1 MGKQAKDSNPAHKR
15 RKKDNYLT
23 HKQKMSRG
31 KYLATT
37 SERERTELLVCRL
50 GVVASHHSLFP
61 VSYRWRAES
70 DYKGCHPSGPPATC
84 RRDTNRKREH
94 SCSVYTSGG
103 RSLAVRV
110 QYSEVIKAPDIGG
123 RGKSAGGGS
132 LTAPQMETQSSRVL
146 RKLLGSNGC
155 Q

>member
-15 RKKDNYLT
+15 QKKKKKDNNLT

-37 SERERTELLVCRL
+37 AEREKKELLVCRL
-50 GVVASHHSLFP
+50 GVVAFRHSLFP

-70 DYKGCHPSGPPATC
+70 DYKGCHPSGPPAHAGGTQ
-84 RRDTNRKREH
+84 TEREN
-94 SCSVYTSGG
+94 T
-103 RSLAVRV
+103 AVQFRPFAAL
-110 QYSEVIKAPDIGG
+110 EVIEAPDIGG
-123 RGKSAGGGS
+123 RGVSAGGGS